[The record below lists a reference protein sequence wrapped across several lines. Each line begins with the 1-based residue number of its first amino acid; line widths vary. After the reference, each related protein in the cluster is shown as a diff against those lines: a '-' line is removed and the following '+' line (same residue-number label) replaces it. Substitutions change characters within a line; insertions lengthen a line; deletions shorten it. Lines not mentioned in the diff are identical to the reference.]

1 MKIVIHTQYFLPE
14 MGAPQARLSELANF
28 FSKKGID
35 VTILTAMPNYPAGK
49 IYNGYGG
56 FYKTEIIDGLKV
68 IRCFIYPSNSS
79 NVFKRLFSYL
89 SFTLSSLIIGLF
101 VLPKCDYI
109 LSESP
114 PLFIGIS
121 GYLLSLTKKAKW
133 IFNISDL
140 WPESALILGI
150 INKGIAYKLSTKL
163 EEYLYKKAHLITCQS
178 KEITN
183 NIKLRI
189 SNEKVILFSN
199 GVDIKK
205 FHKKNSSNILKKW
218 SNGKKYT
225 AVYAGLHGLAQGLDQ
240 IVLAAKILSKSNFD
254 LQFIFIGDGLEKERL
269 IKLSKSLKLD
279 NISFVDPQDK
289 KNMPAIWASA
299 DLAMICLKKYIL
311 GAVPSKLYEAMA
323 SSCPIIFIGDGE
335 PREIIHKANCGYSIY
350 PREIDNISISISKMI
365 NDNKKRK
372 VASENARKYVVE
384 NFNREKIMTNLLEDF
399 KRNENN

>member
-1 MKIVIHTQYFLPE
+1 MKIVIHTQLFLPE

-205 FHKKNSSNILKKW
+205 FHKKI
-218 SNGKKYT
+218 
-225 AVYAGLHGLAQGLDQ
+225 HR
-240 IVLAAKILSKSNFD
+240 
-254 LQFIFIGDGLEKERL
+254 IF
-269 IKLSKSLKLD
+269 
-279 NISFVDPQDK
+279 
-289 KNMPAIWASA
+289 
-299 DLAMICLKKYIL
+299 
-311 GAVPSKLYEAMA
+311 
-323 SSCPIIFIGDGE
+323 
-335 PREIIHKANCGYSIY
+335 
-350 PREIDNISISISKMI
+350 
-365 NDNKKRK
+365 
-372 VASENARKYVVE
+372 
-384 NFNREKIMTNLLEDF
+384 
-399 KRNENN
+399 